1 MWDYNIDDED
11 TVTEYGSTNIVSSR
25 IVPVASSPTFNY
37 PQSPATSRY
46 TPTLS
51 SANYNNNGPSWRKGP
66 ARPPRLTSY
75 YPDLR
80 QEGSGGGEDFI
91 STIGKQ
97 YNDSDLISPTKTQYP
112 GVMTSMIPPDTPHF
126 STKPPNHE
134 PFINSRLDKVPL
146 TAGKSSRI
154 IIPAN
159 TFQDLEDGDTRDL
172 SLRVIDRDTG
182 KDIDDLDWARFKKD
196 TQEILGL
203 PLEDNIGIY
212 NFRVIATDSGGESQQ
227 DTLVMAVRQ
236 YQVSRTFHHEFHA
249 SLVMMDR
256 SQWRHPVDW
265 KFALLDS
272 LTSFFGD
279 PDAGRVTVLE
289 MTETTPGHIR
299 MRWPNDTLPRQACPK
314 HDIISLYN
322 KMTVNERP
330 SQLFKQAFRG
340 QFRVRDLSLEY
351 RGLCSVRHS
360 DPVTQPPPEIRHG
373 QGQYGGGGAG
383 FDNSMPQIRNPV
395 DKLNV

>member
-1 MWDYNIDDED
+1 MMSDKANTPVKFMFG
-11 TVTEYGSTNIVSSR
+11 TV
-25 IVPVASSPTFNY
+25 
-37 PQSPATSRY
+37 
-46 TPTLS
+46 
-51 SANYNNNGPSWRKGP
+51 
-66 ARPPRLTSY
+66 Y
-75 YPDLR
+75 YC
-80 QEGSGGGEDFI
+80 
-91 STIGKQ
+91 
-97 YNDSDLISPTKTQYP
+97 LIS
-112 GVMTSMIPPDTPHF
+112 V
-126 STKPPNHE
+126 
-134 PFINSRLDKVPL
+134 LL
-146 TAGKSSRI
+146 CA
-154 IIPAN
+154 
-159 TFQDLEDGDTRDL
+159 
-172 SLRVIDRDTG
+172 
-182 KDIDDLDWARFKKD
+182 
-196 TQEILGL
+196 
-203 PLEDNIGIY
+203 
-212 NFRVIATDSGGESQQ
+212 
-227 DTLVMAVRQ
+227 

-265 KFALLDS
+265 KFSLLDS
-272 LTSFFGD
+272 LASFFGD
-279 PDAGRVTVLE
+279 PDSGRVTVLE

-299 MRWPNDTLPRQACPK
+299 MRWTNDTLPRQACPK

-395 DKLNV
+395 DKLNVTAGELLQFQVPGDMCWDKEDGGTRDLNLQLLTLSRLEVDTDNWLQFDVKNQEFIGVPLENDVGREEYQLVCSDNEGYSSIDGIEVSVAADR